1 MHVAQV
7 LTPRSHVDLVK
18 DVSAA
23 HGSALHIL
31 PELGTPLTSG
41 SAPTQQASSSATGP
55 AGEQQ
60 QQPLLAS
67 SSSAAELDSGA
78 LIMYTSGTTGKPKGV
93 LHTHRCGQQA
103 AGIRLQITAL
113 EACP

>member
-7 LTPRSHVDLVK
+7 LTPHSHLDLVK

-31 PELGTPLTSG
+31 PELGTPLPSG
-41 SAPTQQASSSATGP
+41 SGPTQPASSSATGS

-60 QQPLLAS
+60 QQQLLVS
-67 SSSAAELDSGA
+67 SSSAAELASGA

-103 AGIRLQITAL
+103 PGNHLH
-113 EACP
+113 